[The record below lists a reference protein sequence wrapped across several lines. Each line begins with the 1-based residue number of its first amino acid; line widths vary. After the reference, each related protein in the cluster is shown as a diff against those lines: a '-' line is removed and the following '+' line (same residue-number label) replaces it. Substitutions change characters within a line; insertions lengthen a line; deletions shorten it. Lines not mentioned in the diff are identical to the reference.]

1 MVSVLLVKISIM
13 IPEIL
18 LCEDSGMAAVLNGWM
33 TVIILNLV
41 ELTIHVVLAFL
52 FFSCSVVL
60 I

>member
-1 MVSVLLVKISIM
+1 LVKISIM